1 MEKVVSEEMTME
13 FSYETCAGAVHLGA
27 YFLLLLLSKEREGH
41 RGVAKAEQQFAV
53 CENMMCS
60 GRKSSS
66 EGQREKEVASA
77 CYASCGSLR
86 REEGWAG
93 CL

>member
-53 CENMMCS
+53 S
-60 GRKSSS
+60 VKI
-66 EGQREKEVASA
+66 
-77 CYASCGSLR
+77 
-86 REEGWAG
+86 
-93 CL
+93 